1 MTILIFLIIALP
13 DELLCVV
20 FKYFSL
26 KEIINK
32 LRLVCRR
39 WRRIS
44 ESDMLWTNVCLDEWG
59 ITHLSE
65 DQLKTIIQHARGFIN
80 FSVAYIDVKKRRVKE
95 TQSIAH
101 AICNSLCLSRG
112 LNYLNLSGQLVSNL
126 TFLQGTCQLEYLIL
140 NDCIALKDVFPIS
153 FCKNLTFLSLNRV
166 VIHEGELLQS
176 VLPLSNLF
184 FIAVKG
190 NELSLESLK
199 EMCKTLC
206 KVSVLNLDFNTVNRS
221 EFLSLA
227 SEFDINVNNAQIKGA
242 VR

>member
-1 MTILIFLIIALP
+1 MTILIFLITALP

-32 LRLVCRR
+32 LGLVCRR
-39 WRRIS
+39 WRRIT
-44 ESDMLWTNVCLDEWG
+44 ESDILWTDVCLDEWG

-65 DQLKTIIQHARGFIN
+65 DQLKTIIKHARGFRN
-80 FSVAYIDVKKRRVKE
+80 FSVAYIDVKKHRFKE
-95 TQSIAH
+95 TQSTAH
-101 AICNSLCLSRG
+101 AICNSLCLSHG

-126 TFLQGTCQLEYLIL
+126 TFLQGTRQLEYLIL
-140 NDCIALKDVFPIS
+140 NDCIALKDISPIS
-153 FCKNLTFLSLNRV
+153 FDKNLTFLLLNRV

-184 FIAVKG
+184 FLGVKG

-199 EMCKTLC
+199 EMCKTPC
-206 KVSVLNLDFNTVNRS
+206 KLSVLNLDLNIVNRS
-221 EFLSLA
+221 ES
-227 SEFDINVNNAQIKGA
+227 
-242 VR
+242 

>member
-1 MTILIFLIIALP
+1 
-13 DELLCVV
+13 
-20 FKYFSL
+20 
-26 KEIINK
+26 
-32 LRLVCRR
+32 
-39 WRRIS
+39 
-44 ESDMLWTNVCLDEWG
+44 MLWTNVCLDEWG
-59 ITHLSE
+59 TTHLSE
-65 DQLKTIIQHARGFIN
+65 NQLKTIIQHARGFRN

-126 TFLQGTCQLEYLIL
+126 TFLQGTRQLEYLIL
-140 NDCIALKDVFPIS
+140 NDCIALKDIFPIS
-153 FCKNLTFLSLNRV
+153 FYKNLTFLSLNRV

-184 FIAVKG
+184 LGVKG

-206 KVSVLNLDFNTVNRS
+206 KLSVLNLDLNIVNRS
-221 EFLSLA
+221 ES
-227 SEFDINVNNAQIKGA
+227 
-242 VR
+242 

>member
-1 MTILIFLIIALP
+1 MTILIFLITASP

-20 FKYFSL
+20 FKYFSP

-59 ITHLSE
+59 ITHFSE
-65 DQLKTIIQHARGFIN
+65 DQLKTSIKHARGFRN
-80 FSVAYIDVKKRRVKE
+80 FSVAYIDVNKHRFKE
-95 TQSIAH
+95 TQSTTH
-101 AICNSLCLSRG
+101 TICKSLCLSHG

-126 TFLQGTCQLEYLIL
+126 TFLQGTRQLEYLIL
-140 NDCIALKDVFPIS
+140 NYCTVLKDISPIS
-153 FCKNLTFLSLNRV
+153 FCKNLTFLSLKRA

-184 FIAVKG
+184 FLGVKG

-206 KVSVLNLDFNTVNRS
+206 KLSVLNLDLNIVNQS
-221 EFLSLA
+221 EFFILSKR
-227 SEFDINVNNAQIKGA
+227 I
-242 VR
+242 

>member
-1 MTILIFLIIALP
+1 MKILIFLITALP

-32 LRLVCRR
+32 LRLVCGI
-39 WRRIS
+39 WRRTS
-44 ESDMLWTNVCLDEWG
+44 ESDILWTNVCLDEWG
-59 ITHLSE
+59 ISHLSE
-65 DQLKTIIQHARGFIN
+65 DQLKTIIKHARGFRN
-80 FSVAYIDVKKRRVKE
+80 FSVAYIDVKKHRFKE
-95 TQSIAH
+95 TQSTAH
-101 AICNSLCLSRG
+101 AICNSLRLSHG

-126 TFLQGTCQLEYLIL
+126 TFLQGTRQLEYLIL
-140 NDCIALKDVFPIS
+140 NDCIALKDISPIS
-153 FCKNLTFLSLNRV
+153 LDKNLTFLSLNRV

-184 FIAVKG
+184 FLGVKG

-199 EMCKTLC
+199 EMCRTFC
-206 KVSVLNLDFNTVNRS
+206 KLSVLNLDLNIVYRS

-227 SEFDINVNNAQIKGA
+227 NEFYITVNNA
-242 VR
+242 

>member
-1 MTILIFLIIALP
+1 MCRIQ
-13 DELLCVV
+13 V
-20 FKYFSL
+20 FSV
-26 KEIINK
+26 KERINK

-65 DQLKTIIQHARGFIN
+65 DQLKTIIKHARGFRN
-80 FSVAYIDVKKRRVKE
+80 FSVAYIDVKKHRFKE
-95 TQSIAH
+95 TQSTAP
-101 AICNSLCLSRG
+101 AICNSLCLSHG
-112 LNYLNLSGQLVSNL
+112 LNYLNLNGQLVSNL
-126 TFLQGTCQLEYLIL
+126 TFLQGTRQLEYLIL
-140 NDCIALKDVFPIS
+140 NDCIALKNISPIS
-153 FCKNLTFLSLNRV
+153 FCKNFTFLSLNRV

-184 FIAVKG
+184 LGVKG

-206 KVSVLNLDFNTVNRS
+206 KLSVLNLDLNIVNRS
-221 EFLSLA
+221 ES
-227 SEFDINVNNAQIKGA
+227 
-242 VR
+242 

>member
-59 ITHLSE
+59 ITHFSE
-65 DQLKTIIQHARGFIN
+65 DQLKTIIKHARGFRN
-80 FSVAYIDVKKRRVKE
+80 FSVAYIDVKKHRFKE

-101 AICNSLCLSRG
+101 AICNSLCLSHG

-126 TFLQGTCQLEYLIL
+126 TFLQGMRQLEYLIL
-140 NDCIALKDVFPIS
+140 NDCIALKDISPIS
-153 FCKNLTFLSLNRV
+153 LDKNLTFLLLNRV

-184 FIAVKG
+184 FLGVKG

-206 KVSVLNLDFNTVNRS
+206 KLSVLNLDLNIVNQS
-221 EFLSLA
+221 EFFILSKR
-227 SEFDINVNNAQIKGA
+227 I
-242 VR
+242 

>member
-1 MTILIFLIIALP
+1 MTILILFITASP
-13 DELLCVV
+13 DELLSVV
-20 FKYFSL
+20 FKYFSP

-59 ITHLSE
+59 ITHFSE
-65 DQLKTIIQHARGFIN
+65 DQLKTIIKHARGFRN
-80 FSVAYIDVKKRRVKE
+80 FSVAYIDVKKHRFKE
-95 TQSIAH
+95 TQSTAH
-101 AICNSLCLSRG
+101 AICNSLCLSHG

-140 NDCIALKDVFPIS
+140 NDCIALKDIFPIS

-184 FIAVKG
+184 FLGVKG

-206 KVSVLNLDFNTVNRS
+206 KLSVLNLDLNIVNQS
-221 EFLSLA
+221 EFFILSKR
-227 SEFDINVNNAQIKGA
+227 I
-242 VR
+242 